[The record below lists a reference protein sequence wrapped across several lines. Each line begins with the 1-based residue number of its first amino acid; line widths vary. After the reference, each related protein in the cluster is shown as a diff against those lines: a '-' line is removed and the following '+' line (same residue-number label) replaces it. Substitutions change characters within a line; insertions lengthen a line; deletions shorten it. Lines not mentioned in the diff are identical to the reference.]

1 MNDNNINLDY
11 EPLGTI
17 CSSKGVSMGLYIFA
31 GVLVIAGIIVN
42 FTVLPSAMILFIFI
56 AFAVIFALAGVA
68 CAKNIWY
75 WGEEKFTINLFLAK
89 PVTFRYD
96 EIVKIYAVREGPF
109 VTVMFRMKNG
119 KEYGVVAGQQGAK
132 EFFAHVD
139 SKQKQESAD
148 KIETV

>member
-1 MNDNNINLDY
+1 MTDNNINLDY
-11 EPLGTI
+11 EPLGSI
-17 CSSKGVSMGLYIFA
+17 RSGKGVVMGLYIFA
-31 GVLVIAGIIVN
+31 GILLIAGLIVN

-56 AFAVIFALAGVA
+56 AFAVIFALGGVA
-68 CAKNIWY
+68 ASKGAWY
-75 WGEEKFTINLFLAK
+75 WGEEKFTIANFLSK
-89 PVTFRYD
+89 PITFSYD

-139 SKQKQESAD
+139 SKQKQESTDMD
-148 KIETV
+148 KV